1 MVVCIIMVDL
11 HVETIRDPWI
21 GSAFFARAVM
31 NKEKSLVICLMGPTA
46 SGKTGL
52 AIVLAEQFPLEIIS
66 VDSAMVYRG
75 LNIGTA
81 KPRAEVLRKTSHR
94 LIDICDPSHPYSAGQ
109 FYKDA
114 LREIKAI
121 HAENHIPLLVGG
133 TMLYFN
139 VLQRGFSDLPVA
151 DENIRKKIQK
161 KADVKGWPA
170 LYEKLKRIDPTSAA
184 RINPNDAQRIQ
195 RALEVYETTRQ
206 SLSDY
211 QMAKRLNPLPYHFIN
226 LVIAPQDREFLH
238 QRIEERFD
246 HMLKNNFLGE
256 VKKLYQR
263 NDLHSDLPA
272 LRTVGYRQMWKYLS
286 GECNLETMRHKAI
299 VATRQ
304 LAKRQLTWLR
314 QWPESKWFNG
324 EDENLMSLIINYL
337 NRKCNFPSC
346 TFFKTRTY
354 Y

>member
-1 MVVCIIMVDL
+1 
-11 HVETIRDPWI
+11 
-21 GSAFFARAVM
+21 M

-52 AIVLAEQFPLEIIS
+52 AIVLAEQFPLEIVS

-75 LNIGTA
+75 LDIGTA
-81 KPRAEVLRKTSHR
+81 KPRVEVLHKTSHH
-94 LIDICDPSHPYSAGQ
+94 LIDICDPSNPYSAGQ

-121 HAENHIPLLVGG
+121 HVGSHIPLLVGG

-139 VLQRGFSDLPVA
+139 VLHRGFSDLPIA
-151 DENIRKKIQK
+151 NGNIRKKIQTE
-161 KADVKGWPA
+161 ADLKGWPA
-170 LYEKLKRIDPTSAA
+170 LYKKLKKIDPVSAA

-195 RALEVYETTRQ
+195 RALEVYEITGE

-211 QMAKRLNPLPYHFIN
+211 QMGKRFKPLPYHFIN
-226 LVIAPQDREFLH
+226 LVIAPKYREFLH

-246 HMLKNNFLGE
+246 QMLKNNFFGE

-263 NDLHSDLPA
+263 NELNADLPA
-272 LRTVGYRQMWKYLS
+272 IRTVGYRQMWKYLS
-286 GECNLETMRHKAI
+286 GECSWETMRYKAI

-314 QWPESKWFNG
+314 QWPKSKWFNS
-324 EDENLMSLIINYL
+324 EDENLVDSVVNYL
-337 NRKCNFPSC
+337 REEL
-346 TFFKTRTY
+346 
-354 Y
+354 